1 MVGTSR
7 RHILS
12 TLIPHLRQR
21 FALQTPPSNAFSTS
35 TIQRKSPFESN
46 LVRMLTSEIE
56 FDSEYAPPHQTE
68 KKFNAFMV
76 EDRSGGQFVTLRG
89 RSTID
94 ENIKIEATMFDGVSP
109 NMDEDDNEP
118 NAQLHISLLV
128 DIFKGEGGDMLEFV
142 CSAWPQR
149 LEIQKLYVIR
159 PGGTL
164 SRPYIGP
171 DFRVLDKKLQ
181 SAMYNYL
188 NARGVNNDLCLFLH
202 RYVWNKDKIEHIQ
215 RLKLLK
221 SYVEK

>member
-12 TLIPHLRQR
+12 TLIPHLRQH

-76 EDRSGGQFVTLRG
+76 EDRPGGQFVTLRG

-171 DFRVLDKKLQ
+171 DFRGCL
-181 SAMYNYL
+181 MYVGRFVRRQGFGQKASECNVQVPQCKGSKQRPL
-188 NARGVNNDLCLFLH
+188 FILTSLCL
-202 RYVWNKDKIEHIQ
+202 EQ
-215 RLKLLK
+215 G
-221 SYVEK
+221 